1 MKSIKCV
8 NIYPSVSYY
17 GKLAM
22 IMQMVRA
29 LQCRQYHEKFL
40 YFTSTEKLAPISFF
54 FPENLIMSQ
63 IV

>member
-8 NIYPSVSYY
+8 NIYPTVSYC

-29 LQCRQYHEKFL
+29 LRCQYHEKFL
-40 YFTSTEKLAPISFF
+40 YFTHTEKLAPISFF
-54 FPENLIMSQ
+54 FP
-63 IV
+63 

>member
-8 NIYPSVSYY
+8 NIYPSVSYC

-54 FPENLIMSQ
+54 FP
-63 IV
+63 